1 MCHYVSCCVVVILD
15 ANGFSKGYGFV
26 RFADEDEQK
35 DALLQM
41 NGFKVCYVY
50 LSNLIFSHGG
60 IFPGNLDFIM

>member
-1 MCHYVSCCVVVILD
+1 VILD

-41 NGFKVCYVY
+41 NGFKVV
-50 LSNLIFSHGG
+50 LFTRVSKILMF
-60 IFPGNLDFIM
+60 